1 MAIRPFALPPLPAAA
16 SACAN
21 AAGASNITVVIAVN
35 NIPSFLIICTASLV
49 LPQLP
54 PGGGSRTPCSRA
66 HTGAANLFVLVC
78 GRQTE
83 IDGRKNRENVRLH
96 DGDE

>member
-1 MAIRPFALPPLPAAA
+1 MPNAAAMAIRPFALPLLPAAA

-35 NIPSFLIICTASLV
+35 NIPSFLIICTASLCFYNCRQEV
-49 LPQLP
+49 V
-54 PGGGSRTPCSRA
+54 PGHRA
-66 HTGAANLFVLVC
+66 AGLTLEQQTCAAKNLFVLVG

-83 IDGRKNRENVRLH
+83 IHRRQ
-96 DGDE
+96 